1 MATLAEFALPRD
13 AFPLGVVF
21 EEFPDATV
29 ELERVVPTADT
40 VRQYFWVEG
49 VPSEAITT
57 FLESGT
63 DTVSATR
70 VDQFGDRT
78 LFRYQ
83 TDQDGDHG
91 VLRALVDSDT
101 TLLSAVGTREGWRL
115 HVRGDVQ
122 RAVAAFDEECRAA
135 GFQPTLR
142 DLSASTDPSQ
152 SQHAAVTAAQREALL
167 LAYEKGY
174 YAEPRETD
182 LSELAA
188 EVGISRQ
195 AFARRLTRGYRT
207 LIESH
212 LSLETDNEYVT

>member
-1 MATLAEFALPRD
+1 MATLAEFALPCD

-70 VDQFGDRT
+70 VDRFEDRT

-83 TDQDGDHG
+83 HSRDKERG
-91 VLRALVDSDT
+91 VLRALVESDT
-101 TLLSAVGTREGWRL
+101 TLLSATGTRTGWHVR
-115 HVRGDVQ
+115 VRGDVQ
-122 RAVAAFDEECRAA
+122 RAVANFDEGCRAA
-135 GFQPTLR
+135 GITPTLR
-142 DLSASTDPSQ
+142 DLSASADPPGSR
-152 SQHAAVTAAQREALL
+152 HPAVTDAQREALL
-167 LAYEKGY
+167 LAYANGY

-182 LSELAA
+182 LAELAA

-212 LSLETDNEYVT
+212 LRPNGYEYVS